1 MASVDV
7 FLSRLMPSVIGC
19 PDALARQAILDSAI
33 EFCEE
38 TQVIQVISEPQDV
51 TAEVGVYDL
60 DLPAGQGVVTTLK
73 VWYGTT
79 LLGPTPIAQVNNI
92 LAYVGSAGNQ
102 SPVLGT
108 PTSFFEF
115 SPTVIGLYP
124 IPDVSGVGMFSARV
138 ATKPLRTATVLDDIL
153 YQDWVEAIV
162 AGARQRIHAMPEQF
176 FSSDAKAAQALAQF
190 RSLVNRAK
198 SAGARGRVASSLY
211 VNPIRFA

>member
-1 MASVDV
+1 MASIDV

-19 PDALARQAILDSAI
+19 PDALARQSVLDSAI

-38 TQVIQVISEPQDV
+38 TQVIQVISDPQDV
-51 TAEVGVYDL
+51 IAGVGAYDL
-60 DLPAGQGVVTTLK
+60 DLPAAQGVVTTLK

-79 LLGPTPIAQVNNI
+79 LLEPTPIAQVNNI
-92 LAYVGSAGNQ
+92 LAYVDSAGTQ

-115 SPTVIGLYP
+115 SPAVIGLYP
-124 IPDVSGVGMFSARV
+124 IPDVSKAGMFSARV
-138 ATKPLRTATVLDDIL
+138 ATKPLRTATILADIL

-198 SAGARGRVASSLY
+198 SAGTRGRVASSLY